1 MKTHKLV
8 LHSVE
13 DTQKFTCQL
22 SELIEDNLLPLHL
35 GLQGPLGAG
44 KTTLC
49 RELLHQLGYRGKV
62 KSPSYSLIES
72 YQTNQLLVHHI
83 DAYRLKSGE
92 ERELGLESF
101 LAEKALVLIEWVE
114 KLDLQMDLYIN
125 FHMDSHTGSSIDAPL
140 NAPLYNASLNAPLI
154 PPLYNSTPPIYPIY
168 RTLQLEGKT
177 SKGKEL
183 LARLL
188 NQKEGTNSDSSDLSA
203 SSLMDI
209 SPKRPS

>member
-1 MKTHKLV
+1 MKAPKLV

-13 DTQKFTCQL
+13 DTQKFTRQL
-22 SELIEDNLLPLHL
+22 SRVIEDKLLPLHL

-72 YQTNQLLVHHI
+72 YQINRLLVHHI

-101 LAEKALVLIEWVE
+101 LAEEALVLIEWVE
-114 KLDLQMDLYIN
+114 KLDLQMDLYIYLHID
-125 FHMDSHTGSSIDAPL
+125 FRTGSSLNTPLNASLYDAPL
-140 NAPLYNASLNAPLI
+140 N

-183 LARLL
+183 LAGLL
-188 NQKEGTNSDSSDLSA
+188 AQKEGSNSDFSA
-203 SSLMDI
+203 SSLMI
-209 SPKRPS
+209 TKS